1 VHLIASLIRCV
12 TKVDEM
18 HDEARLAAKVRLI
31 ATGLRL
37 IATGLRLDCD
47 WIEL

>member
-1 VHLIASLIRCV
+1 MASLIRCV

-31 ATGLRL
+31 ALDCDL
-37 IATGLRLDCD
+37 IAT
-47 WIEL
+47 

>member
-1 VHLIASLIRCV
+1 MASLIRCV

-31 ATGLRL
+31 ATGLSF
-37 IATGLRLDCD
+37 DCD
-47 WIEL
+47 WIAT